1 MLLVLS
7 VFVFLFS
14 LMAGVQVG
22 KDPKVEP
29 IGWIASLGIFAL
41 FVSIHPLF
49 SVSFILGFGGG
60 FFIGQIELFEE
71 YRLTSSERVG

>member
-41 FVSIHPLF
+41 FVSIPPIL
-49 SVSFILGFGGG
+49 SVFYPRVWRRL
-60 FFIGQIELFEE
+60 L
-71 YRLTSSERVG
+71 YRAD